1 MKTIQPDNLKT
12 IKNFAKSMD
21 ITTAYVYKMIGENK
35 IMPIVIDG
43 VKFIDTTK
51 TKFSTTRK

>member
-1 MKTIQPDNLKT
+1 MKTIQPENLKT

-21 ITTAYVYKMIGENK
+21 ITTAYVYKMINEDK
-35 IMPIVIDG
+35 IMPVTIDG

-51 TKFSTTRK
+51 TKFSLTRK